1 MRNVNV
7 EKFLADYDTVLED
20 KKTKVSA
27 KETAILAEKA
37 KAEKVCVENGY
48 SDAVKEMLVAEVVA
62 EKEKEFDLTEIDE
75 KIASFEKYI
84 VVTEDEVSEL
94 ANSEEVAQAENVST
108 EENSVLKFD
117 AFGNPIVG

>member
-1 MRNVNV
+1 MRNVDV
-7 EKFLADYDTVLED
+7 EKFLADYDVVVKEKED
-20 KKTKVSA
+20 KVNA
-27 KETAILAEKA
+27 KDAALLAEKT
-37 KAEKVCVENGY
+37 KAENVCVENGY

-84 VVTEDEVSEL
+84 VVVEDEKIEEEIVHMEETEAVVEL
-94 ANSEEVAQAENVST
+94 VANEI
-108 EENSVLKFD
+108 KFD

>member
-1 MRNVNV
+1 MRNVDV
-7 EKFLADYDTVLED
+7 EKFLADYDVVVKEKED
-20 KKTKVSA
+20 KVNA
-27 KETAILAEKA
+27 KDAALLAEKE

-84 VVTEDEVSEL
+84 VETEDVCSDDEELKEAEPEEVSI
-94 ANSEEVAQAENVST
+94 
-108 EENSVLKFD
+108 EENSVIKFD

>member
-1 MRNVNV
+1 MRNVDV
-7 EKFLADYDTVLED
+7 EKFLADYDVVVKEKED
-20 KKTKVSA
+20 KVNA
-27 KETAILAEKA
+27 KDAALLAEKA

-84 VVTEDEVSEL
+84 VVVEDEKI
-94 ANSEEVAQAENVST
+94 EEEIVHMEKT
-108 EENSVLKFD
+108 EEIVEPVDNEIKFD